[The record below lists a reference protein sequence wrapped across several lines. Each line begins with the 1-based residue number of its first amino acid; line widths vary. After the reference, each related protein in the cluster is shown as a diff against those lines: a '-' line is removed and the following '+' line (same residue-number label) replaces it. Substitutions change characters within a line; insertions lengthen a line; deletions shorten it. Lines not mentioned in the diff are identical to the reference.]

1 MEALLNGGLLS
12 EESLQRMLGENW
24 RDADDAEAAA
34 RRS

>member
-1 MEALLNGGLLS
+1 MLNGGMLS
-12 EESLQRMLGENW
+12 EETLERMLGKDW